1 MPNQPKTPQW
11 TYRAPLETQ
20 MKARARAKREGT
32 NLVAKINE
40 WLEEYAADDSDQD
53 PAGAPST

>member
-11 TYRAPLETQ
+11 TYRAPRDIQ
-20 MKARARAKREGT
+20 MKARAKAKREGT

-40 WLEEYAADDSDQD
+40 WLEQYAAEDD
-53 PAGAPST
+53 AGTSTSSEN